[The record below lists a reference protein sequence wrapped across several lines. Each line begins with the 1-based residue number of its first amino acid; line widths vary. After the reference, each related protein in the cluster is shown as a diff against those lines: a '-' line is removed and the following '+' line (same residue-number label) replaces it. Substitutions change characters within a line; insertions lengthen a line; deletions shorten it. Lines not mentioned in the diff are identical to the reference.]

1 MDIDESQLCFR
12 CVQTLETSAP
22 KRLECVFTVSSP
34 GVLGGGGDCF
44 CCKQLAAA
52 DLTTEPNLSRVI
64 VSFLLNRIRSSSVVG
79 SGPPV
84 KRAAGHRQ
92 RPPHG

>member
-12 CVQTLETSAP
+12 CVQTSETSAP
-22 KRLECVFTVSSP
+22 EGLERVFTVSLP
-34 GVLGGGGDCF
+34 GVLGGGGDRF
-44 CCKQLAAA
+44 CCEQLAGA

-84 KRAAGHRQ
+84 KRAAGRRQ
-92 RPPHG
+92 RPPQG

>member
-12 CVQTLETSAP
+12 CVQTSETSAP
-22 KRLECVFTVSSP
+22 EGLERVFTVSPP

-44 CCKQLAAA
+44 CCERLAGA

-84 KRAAGHRQ
+84 KRAAGRRQ
-92 RPPHG
+92 RPPQG

>member
-12 CVQTLETSAP
+12 CVQTSETSAP
-22 KRLECVFTVSSP
+22 ERVFTVSPP

-44 CCKQLAAA
+44 CYKQLAGA

-84 KRAAGHRQ
+84 KRAAGRRQ
-92 RPPHG
+92 RPPQG